1 MKKFSL
7 LSIGVFTALFVCA
20 AASADDLMPAPY
32 RGLPNSF
39 FAEFDRGDPIGPLEK
54 VGEFFGPG
62 GFPPYQGDPD
72 GPSGPV
78 QPGGGAQIIG
88 MMQFTQPD
96 GQKYD
101 IFVPNVVD
109 DLPLKLIQVQIT
121 YSVPQGQQP
130 GPSRV
135 DIVDGNPIDGGFID
149 ITAQQVFTPTGPN
162 DPTVFYEKWTGE
174 IRPNPDW
181 ETIQVDVPG
190 RLDQVVIDTI
200 SIPEPTSLALLGIGA
215 LLVVS
220 RRR

>member
-1 MKKFSL
+1 
-7 LSIGVFTALFVCA
+7 
-20 AASADDLMPAPY
+20 MPAPY
-32 RGLPNSF
+32 RGQPNSF
-39 FAEFDRGDPIGPLEK
+39 TTEFDRSDPIAPLEK
-54 VGEFFGPG
+54 IGESFGPG

-101 IFVPNVVD
+101 IFVPNVID
-109 DLPLKLIQVQIT
+109 NLPLKLIQVQIT

-135 DIVDGNPIDGGFID
+135 EIVDADPFAGGFID

-162 DPTVFYEKWTGE
+162 DPTVFYEKWNGVIE
-174 IRPNPDW
+174 PNPDW
-181 ETIQVDVPG
+181 EVIQVEVPG

-200 SIPEPTSLALLGIGA
+200 SIPEPTSLALVGIGA
-215 LLVVS
+215 LVVA
-220 RRR
+220 RRRR